1 MILGQ
6 LSKSIAV
13 LAQATVA
20 TNATASAGPF
30 DVSGY
35 EQVILRAIHPPA
47 AATNSSAKW
56 AVLEVALGDTTDYTS
71 ATAVSGLSGTTNS
84 TASTSQFVLGVHNS
98 TSYASVTRLSVSG
111 NRHKYAFIKYQTPG
125 ATNYNVPAFVVDAFS
140 GGQAPSSATE
150 ANVAA
155 WASAPDAL

>member
-6 LSKSIAV
+6 LSKSLAV

-20 TNATASAGPF
+20 TNATATAGPF
-30 DVSGY
+30 DVGGY

-56 AVLEVALGDTTDYTS
+56 AALEVSLGDTTTYS
-71 ATAVSGLSGTTNS
+71 EATAVSGLSGTTG
-84 TASTSQFVLGVHNS
+84 TASTSQFALGVHNS

-140 GGQAPSSATE
+140 AGQAPTTATE

>member
-6 LSKSIAV
+6 LSKSLAV

-20 TNATASAGPF
+20 TNATATAGPF
-30 DVSGY
+30 DIGGY

-56 AVLEVALGDTTDYTS
+56 AALEVALGDTTDYTS
-71 ATAVSGLSGTTNS
+71 ATAVSGLSGTTG
-84 TASTSQFVLGVHNS
+84 TASTSQFALGVHNS

-140 GGQAPSSATE
+140 AGQAPSSATE

>member
-35 EQVILRAIHPPA
+35 EQVIIRAIHPPA

-56 AVLEVALGDTTDYTS
+56 AALEVALGDTTDYTS
-71 ATAVSGLSGTTNS
+71 ATAVSGLSGTTG
-84 TASTSQFVLGVHNS
+84 TASTSQFALGVHNS

-111 NRHKYAFIKYQTPG
+111 NRHKYAFVKYQTPG
-125 ATNYNVPAFVVDAFS
+125 ATNYNVPAFVVDAVN

-155 WASAPDAL
+155 WASAADAL